1 MRLAYLGASIAGKVG
16 KVKPYIKTSVFSR
29 NGWYTLSIQVE
40 YQKHSEGTLMADTSI
55 PGGETTSTE
64 EAYDIE
70 NFPVEGTTDTMELDL
85 ELEEELIIEDFTID
99 GICGVY

>member
-1 MRLAYLGASIAGKVG
+1 MPLR
-16 KVKPYIKTSVFSR
+16 
-29 NGWYTLSIQVE
+29 Q
-40 YQKHSEGTLMADTSI
+40 HSEGTLMADTSI